1 MNLLSLIAQAPPASL
16 AQQEVSVPGG
26 TLLLIAYMGLWV
38 VILGFVVL
46 ICGSGLYNE
55 ILRSCL
61 PGTSAAEGTDL
72 YPHSPVLTTSG
83 TRGSICC
90 AIKPIW
96 RRESNA

>member
-46 ICGSGLYNE
+46 ILRQQQAVSRDLDELERRLNE
-55 ILRSCL
+55 LAER
-61 PGTSAAEGTDL
+61 AAPDKE
-72 YPHSPVLTTSG
+72 
-83 TRGSICC
+83 
-90 AIKPIW
+90 
-96 RRESNA
+96 

>member
-46 ICGSGLYNE
+46 ILRQQQAVSRDLDELERRLNE
-55 ILRSCL
+55 LADR
-61 PGTSAAEGTDL
+61 AAPDKE
-72 YPHSPVLTTSG
+72 
-83 TRGSICC
+83 
-90 AIKPIW
+90 
-96 RRESNA
+96 